1 MVVNYNLACLKNF
14 NYGNISYISHIK
26 GLIMNVDDMVTME
39 MFPKQI
45 EMLKAAMKISSQAQ
59 VAQIAA
65 GLIGDSQFIEDTAEI
80 SDIAKSLCE
89 NIL

>member
-1 MVVNYNLACLKNF
+1 M
-14 NYGNISYISHIK
+14 NI
-26 GLIMNVDDMVTME
+26 DDMVSME

-45 EMLKAAMKISSQAQ
+45 EMLKAAMEISSKAE

-65 GLIGDSQFIEDTAEI
+65 GLIGDSQFIEDTAEL

-89 NIL
+89 NML

>member
-1 MVVNYNLACLKNF
+1 
-14 NYGNISYISHIK
+14 
-26 GLIMNVDDMVTME
+26 MNVDDMVTME

-45 EMLKAAMKISSQAQ
+45 EMLKAAMKISSQAE

-89 NIL
+89 NIQF